1 MNLTLA
7 SIITLFR
14 EEEEV
19 GDTEQAG
26 QAGEGMGEA
35 SEVTKEAE
43 REPWFEEVGRH
54 GDLVLVVAG
63 MPQLVIPLEGSQWA
77 ICLGQSPSLN
87 YNHRSASKIRL
98 SRLQIASM

>member
-1 MNLTLA
+1 MNLTLT
-7 SIITLFR
+7 SITTLFR

-43 REPWFEEVGRH
+43 RKPWFEEVG
-54 GDLVLVVAG
+54 
-63 MPQLVIPLEGSQWA
+63 
-77 ICLGQSPSLN
+77 
-87 YNHRSASKIRL
+87 
-98 SRLQIASM
+98 